1 MKKFNNIPNKFYKVD
16 DKIIWDSRSVAVI
29 AFIILE
35 KDNDIYV
42 LIGQRGTG
50 APDNNGLWNC
60 PCGYLDRNETG
71 SEAIDREVW
80 EETGFD
86 IDTIKNPIIDYM
98 KQPWFV
104 NTDPSEN
111 RQNVSLRY
119 GAYFKSDILPELTDE
134 NSEPNEI
141 ADLKWE
147 KVKNLDKYDWAYNHD
162 KKIVEFLE
170 LINDKL

>member
-1 MKKFNNIPNKFYKVD
+1 
-16 DKIIWDSRSVAVI
+16 
-29 AFIILE
+29 
-35 KDNDIYV
+35 
-42 LIGQRGTG
+42 
-50 APDNNGLWNC
+50 
-60 PCGYLDRNETG
+60 
-71 SEAIDREVW
+71 
-80 EETGFD
+80 
-86 IDTIKNPIIDYM
+86 M